1 MNGGGDANRVV
12 TRLPGDPSAVP
23 AARRFA
29 GQAAA
34 DLGGDAE
41 CIDKT
46 KLLVTEVATNAVVH
60 AHSPIRL
67 TVQSG
72 SSHDGVR
79 VEVRDDDPTPPPLPQ
94 APPPDATS
102 GRGLWLVSALA
113 RRWGVNRNKKGKTI
127 WFEVDG
133 TGSGK

>member
-1 MNGGGDANRVV
+1 VHGEAGDRVV
-12 TRLPGDPSAVP
+12 TRLPGDQSAVP

-34 DLGGDAE
+34 DYGGDAD
-41 CIDKT
+41 CIDTT

-67 TVQSG
+67 TVSPEPP
-72 SSHDGVR
+72 DALR
-79 VEVRDDDPTPPPLPQ
+79 VEVRDDDPTPPPLPCV
-94 APPPDATS
+94 PDADPTS

-113 RRWGVNRNKKGKTI
+113 RRWGVNRNAKGKTV

-133 TGSGK
+133 NGKPH

>member
-1 MNGGGDANRVV
+1 MDGDGVERVV
-12 TRLPGDPSAVP
+12 TRLPGDASAVP

-34 DLGGDAE
+34 DYGAGPD
-41 CIDKT
+41 CIDTT

-67 TVQSG
+67 TVSPEPPN
-72 SSHDGVR
+72 SVR
-79 VEVRDDDPTPPPLPQ
+79 IEVRDDDPTPPPLPE
-94 APPPDATS
+94 APEPNATS
-102 GRGLWLVSALA
+102 GRGLWLVSSLA
-113 RRWGVNRNKKGKTI
+113 RRWGVNRNGKGKTV

-133 TGSGK
+133 NGGRR